1 MQGDESQRGEDYPTS
16 IFVTYGTEF
25 FSSFANFLISPDD
38 ENVNSTSSA
47 NRIVADLAD
56 FIVFGYN
63 QLTAVIS
70 AYGISNIVECGIG
83 YLL

>member
-1 MQGDESQRGEDYPTS
+1 MQGDEYEEIKIYPTS

-47 NRIVADLAD
+47 
-56 FIVFGYN
+56 
-63 QLTAVIS
+63 TALSPIS
-70 AYGISNIVECGIG
+70 LI
-83 YLL
+83 L